1 MGDDS
6 KIIEAIEE
14 VLKDGN
20 KIDPEAA
27 SRLQLGIS
35 LENNK
40 ELLKIN
46 GRLKKVEEAAED
58 WEKNPSLLWLLR
70 FRTKKTVTVIVTI
83 FILLS
88 MLYISGIRGP
98 ILELIGL
105 PPLIP

>member
-6 KIIEAIEE
+6 KIIEAIES
-14 VLKDGN
+14 VLKDGS
-20 KIDPEAA
+20 KVDPETAT
-27 SRLQLGIS
+27 RLQLGIS

-46 GRLKKVEEAAED
+46 GRLKKVEEAAEE

-70 FRTKKTVTVIVTI
+70 FKTKKTVTAILVIFV
-83 FILLS
+83 LLS

-98 ILELIGL
+98 IFELLGL

>member
-20 KIDPEAA
+20 KLDPEAA

-46 GRLKKVEEAAED
+46 GRLKKVEEAADD
-58 WEKNPSLLWLLR
+58 WEENPSLLWLLR
-70 FRTKKTVTVIVTI
+70 FETKKTVVAIILI
-83 FILLS
+83 FSALSIL
-88 MLYISGIRGP
+88 YVSGIRAP
-98 ILELIGL
+98 LFELLGL

>member
-1 MGDDS
+1 MKDDS
-6 KIIEAIEE
+6 KIIEAIES
-14 VLKDGN
+14 VLNNGSKL
-20 KIDPEAA
+20 DPEHAQ
-27 SRLQLGIS
+27 RLQLGIS

-70 FRTKKTVTVIVTI
+70 FRTKKTVSVILVV
-83 FILLS
+83 FVLLS
-88 MLYISGIRGP
+88 MLYIAEIREP
-98 ILELIGL
+98 VFELLGL

>member
-1 MGDDS
+1 MKDDS
-6 KIIEAIEE
+6 KIIEAIES
-14 VLKDGN
+14 VLNNGTKL
-20 KIDPEAA
+20 DPEHAQ
-27 SRLQLGIS
+27 RLQLGIS

-70 FRTKKTVTVIVTI
+70 FRTKKTVSVILVV
-83 FILLS
+83 FVLLS
-88 MLYISGIRGP
+88 MLYISGIREP
-98 ILELIGL
+98 IFELLGL